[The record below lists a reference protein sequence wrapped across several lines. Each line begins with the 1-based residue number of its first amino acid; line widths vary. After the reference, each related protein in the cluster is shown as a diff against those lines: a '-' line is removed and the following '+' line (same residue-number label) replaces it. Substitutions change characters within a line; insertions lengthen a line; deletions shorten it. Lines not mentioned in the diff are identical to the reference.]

1 MRIGIV
7 VLAAVLFSAACSFGE
22 GADDR
27 LSRDEYIRRADAIC
41 ADYDKRLNDLGRAES
56 VEQLAENADR
66 ALPIAQEGVGKLREL
81 QPPENLERPVDEWL
95 ERNDRNVD
103 LIEALRDAARAGEET
118 RIQELAAEA
127 AENEAAADRLAGR
140 IGLKDCAEED

>member
-1 MRIGIV
+1 MIAVG
-7 VLAAVLFSAACSFGE
+7 AAAAAATGCSVG
-22 GADDR
+22 GDGDGR
-27 LSRDEYIRRADAIC
+27 LSREEYLSQADAVC
-41 ADYDKRLNDLGRAES
+41 AEYDKRLNDLGRAES

>member
-1 MRIGIV
+1 VRIGIV
-7 VLAAVLFSAACSFGE
+7 VLAAVLFSAACSLGE

-27 LSRDEYIRRADAIC
+27 LSRDEYIRRADTIC